1 MARYFCEVTKLD
13 IKLRI
18 TTRIKISG
26 KWNWFAKNFY
36 CHKTTCR
43 TYDSSAVP
51 IINMPSKSQVA
62 TQCVAHNEEIG
73 CHRLGPCR
81 GGQGGT
87 RSRAPKGPNNVAS
100 AFFYLLPKDL
110 RFEHSAPKLF
120 LAPGAIKPRYVPAQ
134 INSWYVRSILRKPQT
149 TRTRKRSKRCRKETI
164 SHKKRLWNVTKHW
177 RVPFKQHPDFPK
189 MTESSMKQGVVKR
202 SWANYCVWARECD
215 TSNPRYWWDA
225 ARYLTYLKFKKNIQR
240 CLNKLRK
247 QQRLSEMHP
256 HVITWTLEI
265 HTAGNE
271 RSEDTLQGIEFR

>member
-1 MARYFCEVTKLD
+1 MKSWKQRRNRSDVLPLYEALEMITKEEKKFDGTIFLRSHEIRYFCEVTKLD

-100 AFFYLLPKDL
+100 AFFHLLPKDL

-120 LAPGAIKPRYVPAQ
+120 LAPGAIKPRYVPA
-134 INSWYVRSILRKPQT
+134 
-149 TRTRKRSKRCRKETI
+149 
-164 SHKKRLWNVTKHW
+164 
-177 RVPFKQHPDFPK
+177 
-189 MTESSMKQGVVKR
+189 
-202 SWANYCVWARECD
+202 
-215 TSNPRYWWDA
+215 
-225 ARYLTYLKFKKNIQR
+225 
-240 CLNKLRK
+240 
-247 QQRLSEMHP
+247 
-256 HVITWTLEI
+256 
-265 HTAGNE
+265 
-271 RSEDTLQGIEFR
+271 